1 SGAWSR
7 WCGLSAAAP
16 AYRNGSTT
24 LRPQPRRSRPSA
36 AQLRSAGVG
45 RVGGFGRLRRFVPV
59 RRFARLPR
67 SGGAGVGRLVAG
79 PRRAVLAGVI
89 RFGVAAELGVTIEL
103 GGGLVLAFDPRGA
116 ALDGLLPPGPEPDQ
130 PERPAQGR
138 DEDDR

>member
-89 RFGVAAELGVTIEL
+89 RFGVAVEL

-130 PERPAQGR
+130 PEQPEHGR
-138 DEDDR
+138 DEDDQ